1 MKAKLIKYIVIP
13 TVIVILFFLILITM
27 GAASIVAGNQTASQ
41 SIDYAGLS
49 EEVEAYRNKVEKYAK
64 DNGIGDY
71 VDHLLCIMQVS
82 TSGVGTDVM
91 NAGEFEFNTE
101 YPKKRGMITDPDYSI
116 QCGVKEFKALL
127 DLVGVTSTS
136 DNDKLLIVYQA
147 YHINRGYINY
157 CSGKYTPENSKT
169 YCEENELGDH
179 FNADFANQ
187 VAFYLQ
193 SLNGSGEFK
202 YPLKDYHSVSSPY
215 GYRYSPTHG
224 NYELH
229 SGTDFPAP
237 KNTPVLASMDGV
249 VERAE
254 VMGGYGN
261 CVVIR
266 HNSKYQTYYAHNT
279 SFAVSAG
286 DSVKQGDVIAYVGST
301 GNSTGP
307 HCHFEIRINGHS
319 VDPMPYLTNK
329 TEVN

>member
-13 TVIVILFFLILITM
+13 AVIVILFFLILITM

-307 HCHFEIRINGHS
+307 HCHFEIRIN
-319 VDPMPYLTNK
+319 
-329 TEVN
+329 